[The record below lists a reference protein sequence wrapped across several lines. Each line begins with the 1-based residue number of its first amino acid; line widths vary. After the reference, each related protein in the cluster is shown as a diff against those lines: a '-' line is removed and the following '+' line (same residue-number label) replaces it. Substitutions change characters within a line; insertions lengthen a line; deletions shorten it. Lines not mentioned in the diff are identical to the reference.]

1 MALLDS
7 PILDMLNQGELP
19 VIKVEIQKN
28 SIISFGVALIIVII
42 IAMLMYALFIRTSK

>member
-1 MALLDS
+1 MALIDS
-7 PILDMLNQGELP
+7 PLLDMLNQGELP

-28 SIISFGVALIIVII
+28 SIVGFAIALIIVIM